1 MMKNNCLLER
11 FSKIGF
17 GLFFLLTAFGFILSG
32 MTVLPIF
39 GFIFAVPLLM
49 VSFYFFSAHLKKD
62 CQIKESE
69 Q

>member
-1 MMKNNCLLER
+1 MMKNNCIFER

-32 MTVLPIF
+32 MTVLPIL